1 MSAGEKSFTAIA
13 IVKLLRRRG
22 LARRVV
28 AIIIHWAFVPIA
40 MALAIAEAVSSM
52 QRAHAPTNR
61 GRKRRTVSEFRVGV
75 VDPII
80 AARPAADTFIRIN
93 YLSAVARG

>member
-1 MSAGEKSFTAIA
+1 
-13 IVKLLRRRG
+13 
-22 LARRVV
+22 
-28 AIIIHWAFVPIA
+28 

-61 GRKRRTVSEFRVGV
+61 GRKRRTVSQFRVGV

-80 AARPAADTFIRIN
+80 AARPAAADTYIRIN
-93 YLSAVARG
+93 NEVLRDRPAHMIAGIHLQFSRPLDRLGRL